1 MLELGGRQRHYQV
14 SAGKG
19 DDGGGKAERC
29 GGWLG
34 GDGCGVPSEIYEYS
48 LAIVCWDEL
57 AARTGKDRRNQE
69 LLGKMVVMDE
79 REVAAESESCCGVR
93 AGRPEAAPVRARL
106 FRKYLK
112 QNVEKDKNHHY
123 RVQHSSS

>member
-34 GDGCGVPSEIYEYS
+34 GDGCGVPSEIYGYS
-48 LAIVCWDEL
+48 LAVVCWDGL
-57 AARTGKDRRNQE
+57 TAWTGKDRRNQE

-79 REVAAESESCCGVR
+79 GEVAAESESCCGVR
-93 AGRPEAAPVRARL
+93 AGGPEAAPVRAKL
-106 FRKYLK
+106 FNKYLLETK
-112 QNVEKDKNHHY
+112 SREG
-123 RVQHSSS
+123 